1 MDPGA
6 NLCHLLCLA
15 PNVEVGMDKHH
26 DGADGAARLEEQ
38 DPRAVEEE
46 EHGEAELHAVPKRA
60 DVVDPVVQRLPQPV
74 LHIVPQSFCDSHRAR
89 QGQHCNRVADSPR
102 HFCLLKKYQ
111 KIFKKIRKK

>member
-1 MDPGA
+1 MRDQEKTY

-15 PNVEVGMDKHH
+15 PDVEVGVYEHH

-46 EHGEAELHAVPKRA
+46 EHGEAELHAVPEGA

-74 LHIVPQSFCDSHRAR
+74 LHR
-89 QGQHCNRVADSPR
+89 
-102 HFCLLKKYQ
+102 
-111 KIFKKIRKK
+111 IFFFILSSIWFHNFSIN